1 MSLRRSTPEMI
12 AENLPRK
19 GAARIDTT
27 GLQKRPQFEQILNYL
42 TYGQENIVFPDRE
55 AKLVRNHPFMTQLDF
70 FDMQEDQKNQWEEQ
84 KRQQEIEVIAEK
96 FGMSAASVRAMGT
109 QTGKTQTSNTQSQTN
124 GTQNASSGTQTD
136 GTQNTSSGTQTGK
149 RTNAGVTQTEMAS
162 SSTQHPVYTVYNDS
176 RVSGTNPSMQGG
188 VSYRPTV
195 PTVPHFKD
203 GWRGPGPSSGAPP
216 ATVAAAA
223 VASTLALQEQ
233 GVTNSMSYMDVEAK
247 KKVVRS

>member
-1 MSLRRSTPEMI
+1 MSLRHSTPEMI

-109 QTGKTQTSNTQSQTN
+109 QTGKTQTSNAQSQTN
-124 GTQNASSGTQTD
+124 CTQNASSGTQTN

-149 RTNAGVTQTEMAS
+149 RTNTGGTQTEMAS
-162 SSTQHPVYTVYNDS
+162 SSTQHPVYT
-176 RVSGTNPSMQGG
+176 GTNSSMQGG
-188 VSYRPTV
+188 VS
-195 PTVPHFKD
+195 
-203 GWRGPGPSSGAPP
+203 
-216 ATVAAAA
+216 
-223 VASTLALQEQ
+223 
-233 GVTNSMSYMDVEAK
+233 
-247 KKVVRS
+247 